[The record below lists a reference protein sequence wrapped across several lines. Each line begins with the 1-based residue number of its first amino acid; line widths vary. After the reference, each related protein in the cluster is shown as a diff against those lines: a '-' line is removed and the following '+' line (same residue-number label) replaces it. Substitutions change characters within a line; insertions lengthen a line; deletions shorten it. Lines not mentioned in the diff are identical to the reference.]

1 MPISIRF
8 SENIENRLNHLA
20 RETHRTKTF
29 YIQRAVEDFLEEQED
44 YFLALAVQERIY
56 TGKEKLYSLEEARE
70 ILGIKKS

>member
-1 MPISIRF
+1 MPTSIRF

-29 YIQRAVEDFLEEQED
+29 YIQRAVEDFLEDQED
-44 YFLALAVQERIY
+44 YFLALAVQERIDAG
-56 TGKEKLYSLEEARE
+56 TEKLYSLEEAKK